1 MGFFQIDEYSGIE
14 VICDVTLMR
23 LILRLSDNVGRSPQM
38 FRLLDQTIKNLF
50 FKGKEKEL
58 KQHILFRMA
67 RIFAWETNRKT
78 YAIIHTLLLCV
89 KPNVASM
96 FV

>member
-1 MGFFQIDEYSGIE
+1 MSEFMGFFQIDEYSGIE

-38 FRLLDQTIKNLF
+38 FRLLDQTIENLF
-50 FKGKEKEL
+50 FKGEEKEL

-67 RIFAWETNRKT
+67 CIFA
-78 YAIIHTLLLCV
+78 
-89 KPNVASM
+89 
-96 FV
+96 